1 MMSAVPV
8 IRNSRPHGNTAVLLW
23 TGGENIRFFAAAGWL
38 MFRKTSAVRA
48 EQQEAMQ
55 TVSGQFSSG
64 HRNDRNSPSESPRHF
79 AGRRDE
85 SVIVGYYTSAEVP
98 FPRRKQPGLPLRE
111 LSMQRIHIAH
121 RRCEQGFQRGAAP
134 LAHNFGTK
142 SSVLHLSRGV
152 HVPEMQKAPYPTP

>member
-64 HRNDRNSPSESPRHF
+64 HHNDRNSPSESPRHF
-79 AGRRDE
+79 AASMDE
-85 SVIVGYYTSAEVP
+85 SVIVGYYTLKKCRSPA
-98 FPRRKQPGLPLRE
+98 FRCCKSQRKE
-111 LSMQRIHIAH
+111 
-121 RRCEQGFQRGAAP
+121 
-134 LAHNFGTK
+134 K
-142 SSVLHLSRGV
+142 SNG
-152 HVPEMQKAPYPTP
+152 KK